1 MIWAFNLPFSFY
13 FFLTSFVS
21 LVSSEIHVCIYK
33 VNEICICMHTYIHA
47 HIGFT
52 SASNGNGKSG
62 NSEADNNDVHIC

>member
-1 MIWAFNLPFSFY
+1 M
-13 FFLTSFVS
+13 S

-62 NSEADNNDVHIC
+62 NSEADNSDVHIC